1 MENQEIIERVLIE
14 MNKKRDGNYHLTDII
29 RKLRGNYEYSDIIE
43 EMLENGY
50 VRQVEKGLYRM
61 TNAGKQVALNSS
73 FL

>member
-14 MNKKRDGNYHLTDII
+14 MNKISNGNYHLTDII

-50 VRQVEKGLYRM
+50 VRPVEKGIYRI
-61 TNAGKQVALNSS
+61 TNAGKQVALKSS